1 MEDGLKQRIYE
12 NILRFLENYRYIK
25 STAEATIPN
34 FIAFCI
40 SRHWILTYRQSISH
54 IVHLFKAADGWR
66 AYIDCGERMGE
77 TIPQSA
83 GDTLSGYGEQTKG
96 RLPLLWGQA
105 PFHWYCFFR
114 SRCIARIVLT
124 FDLAQEYA
132 RNFKHDEQ
140 YSTNR
145 NQGATIVCSSVS
157 AKY

>member
-66 AYIDCGERMGE
+66 AYIRCKHERV
-77 TIPQSA
+77 TVKSP
-83 GDTLSGYGEQTKG
+83 L
-96 RLPLLWGQA
+96 RLPYGSQKGLESYYTLNLHQEQIQKALTANSSSKRLLA
-105 PFHWYCFFR
+105 FIIYKADLYRLLVLPFPF
-114 SRCIARIVLT
+114 L
-124 FDLAQEYA
+124 
-132 RNFKHDEQ
+132 
-140 YSTNR
+140 
-145 NQGATIVCSSVS
+145 
-157 AKY
+157 